1 MPEKNCPMEVRQ
13 AIDDLRS
20 SLEHITAEDELLGV
34 IADRLTALRQSY
46 PSHRPLFTPSDI
58 EFLKSLGVIS
68 DHLRAFLELK
78 EELVSVNSLE
88 EYEDIV
94 SRLSRAKSAL
104 ASFPVARRIAK
115 EIRGLNERLPAI
127 RQQDEAQRQ
136 FRLNARILDL
146 EQNPRRCP
154 RRHPMVIREAT
165 RGHFWGCSRY
175 PFCSATAQLTP
186 EENHLLNP

>member
-1 MPEKNCPMEVRQ
+1 MQVRQ
-13 AIDDLRS
+13 ALDDLHS
-20 SLEHITAEDELLGV
+20 SLEHITAVDELLRV

-46 PSHRPLFTPSDI
+46 PSHRSLFTPSDI
-58 EFLKSLGVIS
+58 EFLKSLAVIS
-68 DHLRAFLELK
+68 DHLRAFLELH
-78 EELVSVNSLE
+78 EELVSVKNIN

-94 SRLSRAKSAL
+94 GRLSRAKNAL
-104 ASFPVARRIAK
+104 ACFPVARRIAK

-127 RQQDEAQRQ
+127 RQQVEAQRQ

-154 RRHPMVIREAT
+154 SRHPMVIREGT

-186 EENHLLNP
+186 EENHLLGSEQGA